1 MTEQNQTTLNKALR
15 IASVLDSKKAKDI
28 RILYV
33 HDQTVIAD
41 YFVIAHGT
49 SSTQVRALS
58 DEVEFQLAQDG
69 LACSSVQ
76 GRDGTNWIVMDYD
89 DILVHVFHSE
99 LRSYYNLE
107 KLWADAE
114 TVPFEPQTPPVTL
127 QLQGE

>member
-1 MTEQNQTTLNKALR
+1 MTEKNQSTLDKALR
-15 IASVLDSKKAKDI
+15 IANVLDSKKAKDI

-49 SSTQVRALS
+49 SSTQVRALC

-69 LACSSVQ
+69 VSCSSIQ

-89 DILVHVFHSE
+89 DILVHVFHSD

-114 TVPFEPQTPPVTL
+114 IVPFEPQTPPVTF

>member
-1 MTEQNQTTLNKALR
+1 MKDESILKKARR
-15 IASVLDSKKAKDI
+15 IAQILDSKKAKDI

-49 SSTQVRALS
+49 SSTQVRALC
-58 DEVEFQLAQDG
+58 DEVEFQMEQEG
-69 LACSSVQ
+69 VPCPSIQ
-76 GRDGTNWIVMDYD
+76 GKDGTNWIVMDYG

-114 TVPFEPQTPPVTL
+114 PVDFEPLPPVNNNL
-127 QLQGE
+127 

>member
-1 MTEQNQTTLNKALR
+1 MTDKKQNTLDKALR

-49 SSTQVRALS
+49 SSTQVRALC

-69 LACSSVQ
+69 IPCSCVQ

-89 DILVHVFHSE
+89 DILVHVFHSD

-114 TVPFEPQTPPVTL
+114 IVPFEPQTPPVTI

>member
-1 MTEQNQTTLNKALR
+1 MKDETILKKAQR
-15 IASVLDSKKAKDI
+15 IAQILDNKKAKDV

-33 HDQTVIAD
+33 HEQTVIAD

-49 SSTQVRALS
+49 SSTQVRALC
-58 DEVEFQLAQDG
+58 DEVEFQMNEEG
-69 LACSSVQ
+69 YPCSSVQ
-76 GRDGTNWIVMDYD
+76 GKDGTNWIVMDYD

-114 TVPFEPQTPPVTL
+114 SVDFEPLPPANNNL
-127 QLQGE
+127 

>member
-1 MTEQNQTTLNKALR
+1 MKDETILKKARR
-15 IASVLDSKKAKDI
+15 IAQILDGKKAKDI

-49 SSTQVRALS
+49 SSTQVRALC
-58 DEVEFQLAQDG
+58 DEVEFQMEQEG
-69 LACSSVQ
+69 IPCGSIQ
-76 GRDGTNWIVMDYD
+76 GKDGTNWIVMDYG

-114 TVPFEPQTPPVTL
+114 PVDFEPLTPADNL
-127 QLQGE
+127 L

>member
-1 MTEQNQTTLNKALR
+1 MTEKNQATLEKALR

-33 HDQTVIAD
+33 RDQTVIAD

-69 LACSSVQ
+69 VPCSSVQ

-89 DILVHVFHSE
+89 DILVHVFHSD

-114 TVPFEPQTPPVTL
+114 LVPFEPQTPPVTI